1 MIMKI
6 IICGCNGKMGKA
18 IAKATQSH
26 DGCEIVAGVDKIID
40 FQASFPIYNSI
51 NNVKEK
57 ADVIIDFSHPS
68 ALSSILDYS
77 KKANTPA
84 VLCTTGFSDE
94 QVEQIKSVSKSM
106 PIFYSRNMSL
116 GINLLIELA
125 KKATE
130 ILEKDFDIEIIEKHH
145 NQKIDAPSGT
155 ALMIAEEI
163 SQTCEN
169 RKNFVYDRSSTR
181 KAREKSEIGIH
192 SLRGGTIPGDHEVI
206 FAGNKEIITISHHAE
221 SRDIFANGALKA
233 AYFIKDKPAGF
244 YTMKDVINNQ
254 F

>member
-1 MIMKI
+1 
-6 IICGCNGKMGKA
+6 MGKA
-18 IAKATQSH
+18 IIKATQNYN
-26 DGCEIVAGVDKIID
+26 DCEITAGVDKIID
-40 FQASFPIYNSI
+40 SQASFPIYNSI
-51 NNVKEK
+51 NDVKEK
-57 ADVIIDFSHPS
+57 AEVIIDFSHPS
-68 ALSSILDYS
+68 ALDSILDYS
-77 KKANTPA
+77 KKTNTPA
-84 VLCTTGFSDE
+84 VLCTTGFSNE
-94 QVEQIKSVSKSM
+94 QVEQIKKISKTM
-106 PIFYSRNMSL
+106 PVFYSRNMSL

-130 ILEKDFDIEIIEKHH
+130 ILERDFDIEIIEKHH

-169 RKNFVYDRSSTR
+169 KKNFIYDRSSIR
-181 KAREKSEIGIH
+181 KARGKNEIGIH

-206 FAGNKEIITISHHAE
+206 FAGNKEVITISHHAE

>member
-1 MIMKI
+1 MKI

-18 IAKATQSH
+18 ITKATQKY
-26 DGCEIVAGVDKIID
+26 DNCKIVAGVDKVID
-40 FQASFPIYNSI
+40 PQSSFSTYNSI

-77 KKANTPA
+77 KKTNTPA
-84 VLCTTGFSDE
+84 VLCTTGFSNE
-94 QVEQIKSVSKSM
+94 QVEQIKNTSKSI

-169 RKNFVYDRSSTR
+169 KKNFIYDRSSTR

-206 FAGNKEIITISHHAE
+206 FAGNKEIITLSHHAE
-221 SRDIFANGALKA
+221 SRDIFANGALRA
-233 AYFIKDKPAGF
+233 ALFMKDKPTGF

>member
-1 MIMKI
+1 MKI

-18 IAKATQSH
+18 IIKATQNH
-26 DGCEIVAGVDKIID
+26 NNCEIVAGVDKIID
-40 FQASFPIYNSI
+40 PQASFPTYNSI

-77 KKANTPA
+77 KKTNTPA
-84 VLCTTGFSDE
+84 VLCTTGFSEE
-94 QVEQIKSVSKSM
+94 QVEQIKNTSKSM

-130 ILEKDFDIEIIEKHH
+130 ILERDFDIEIIEKHH

-163 SQTCEN
+163 SQTCKN
-169 RKNFVYDRSSTR
+169 KKNFIYDRSSTH
-181 KAREKSEIGIH
+181 KSREKSEIGIH

-206 FAGNKEIITISHHAE
+206 FAGNKEIITLSHHAE
-221 SRDIFANGALKA
+221 SRDIFANGALRA
-233 AYFIKDKPAGF
+233 ALFMKDKPTGF

>member
-1 MIMKI
+1 MKI

-18 IAKATQSH
+18 IIKAAQSH
-26 DGCEIVAGVDKIID
+26 TDCEIAAGVDKIID
-40 FQASFPIYNSI
+40 FDTPFPTYESI

-68 ALSSILDYS
+68 ALDSILEYS
-77 KKANTPA
+77 EKTNTPA

-94 QVEQIKSVSKSM
+94 QVEKIKNASKTM

-130 ILEKDFDIEIIEKHH
+130 ILERDFDIEIIEKHH

-163 SQTCEN
+163 SQTCEGK
-169 RKNFVYDRSSTR
+169 KNFIYDRSSNR

-206 FAGNKEIITISHHAE
+206 FAGNKEIITLSHHAE

-233 AYFIKDKPAGF
+233 AYFLKDKPTGF

>member
-1 MIMKI
+1 MKI

-18 IAKATQSH
+18 IIKATQNH
-26 DGCEIVAGVDKIID
+26 NNCEIVAGVDKIID
-40 FQASFPIYNSI
+40 PQASFPTYNSI

-77 KKANTPA
+77 KKTNTPA
-84 VLCTTGFSDE
+84 VLCTTGFSNE
-94 QVEQIKSVSKSM
+94 QVKQIKNTSKSM

-130 ILEKDFDIEIIEKHH
+130 ILERDFDIEIIEKHH
-145 NQKIDAPSGT
+145 NQKIDSPSGT

-169 RKNFVYDRSSTR
+169 KKNFIYDRSSTR
-181 KAREKSEIGIH
+181 KTREKSEIGIH

-206 FAGNKEIITISHHAE
+206 FAGNKEIITLSHHAE
-221 SRDIFANGALKA
+221 SRDIFANGALRA
-233 AYFIKDKPAGF
+233 ALFIKDKPTGF